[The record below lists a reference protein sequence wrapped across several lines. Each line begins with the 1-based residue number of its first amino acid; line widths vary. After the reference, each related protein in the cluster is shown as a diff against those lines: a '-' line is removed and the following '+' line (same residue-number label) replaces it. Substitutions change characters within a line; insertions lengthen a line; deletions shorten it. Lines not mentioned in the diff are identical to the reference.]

1 VSDFL
6 SKRDGIVQALRRHV
20 QERYEVDVPIVPSV
34 PPEVAMGDVG
44 FPLAFGLA
52 KALRRPPREIAEEL
66 VREIGEIEGVS
77 RLEVAGAGY
86 VNAYLRRGQFLADL
100 VKRPPGPRAGSAG
113 GKVVVEHTNI
123 NPNKAAHIGHL
134 RNAVLGD
141 TLVRLFRH
149 AGRSV
154 EVQNYIDDTG
164 VQVADVVVG
173 FEVLEE
179 KGLEEVR
186 AIERLDHHCWD
197 LYARVTRWYEEDDAR
212 RGERSRVLQAMEE
225 GEGETAELAALVA
238 ERVAECHL
246 RTMERL
252 GVRYDL
258 LTHESDILRHH
269 FWEAAF
275 LRMRNRGVVH
285 EESEGRNEGCWVME
299 LASSE
304 EFAGMEDADKVLVR
318 SDGTVTYVGKDIA
331 YQMWKFGVLGKDFR
345 YGRHPF
351 SRPDYEL
358 WTTRTEEP
366 EEGRSFGGAER
377 VYNVIDVRQSY
388 LQKVVKESLRASG
401 FEEQAE
407 ASIHYAYEFVALSP
421 QAARE
426 MGVAGAG
433 EEGKALGMS
442 GRQGLGVK
450 ADDLIDMLEETARR
464 EVAQRNPEMD
474 AEEVNGIGHALAVSA
489 LRYFMLKFTRNKL
502 IAFDFEEA
510 LAFEGETGPYLQY
523 SVVRA
528 RNILRKLE
536 EAERWQTGRAREH
549 AEDSVFALLE
559 DPETG
564 DEVWG
569 LVRLIGRLGEF
580 LELALSSE
588 EQAHLARYAFNL
600 AQSFNHFYHKHYLL
614 QERDDGIMADRA
626 VIVEVFLREM
636 ERVLDLLGIEAPQR
650 M

>member
-1 VSDFL
+1 LSDFL
-6 SKRDGIVQALRRHV
+6 GKRDGIVQALRRHV
-20 QERYEVDVPIVPSV
+20 GERYKADVPIVPEV

-44 FPLAFGLA
+44 LPLAFALA
-52 KALRRPPREIAEEL
+52 KELRRPPREIALEL
-66 VREIGEIEGVS
+66 VEEIGEIDGVS
-77 RLEVAGAGY
+77 RLEVAGGGY
-86 VNAYLRRGQFLADL
+86 VNVFLRRGQFLADL
-100 VKRPPGPRAGSAG
+100 VKHPPGRRSVAAE
-113 GKVVVEHTNI
+113 GKTVVEHTNI

-173 FEVLEE
+173 FQVLEE

-186 AIERLDHHCWD
+186 AIERFDHHCWD
-197 LYARVTRWYEEDDAR
+197 LYARVTRWYEEDETRRAAR
-212 RGERSRVLQAMEE
+212 GPVLRAIEE
-225 GEGETAELAALVA
+225 GEGETAELGALIA
-238 ERVAECHL
+238 ERIVECHL

-258 LTHESDILRHH
+258 LTYESDILHLH

-275 LRMRNRGVVH
+275 HRLRNQGVIH
-285 EESEGRNEGCWVME
+285 QETEGRNAGCWVME

-318 SDGTVTYVGKDIA
+318 SNGTVTYVGKDIA
-331 YQMWKFGVLGKDFR
+331 YQMWKFGVLGKDFH
-345 YGRHPF
+345 YGKHPF

-358 WTTRTEEP
+358 WTTKTEEP
-366 EEGRSFGGAER
+366 EEGRTFGGAAR

-388 LQKVVKESLRASG
+388 LQKVVKEALRASG

-407 ASIHYAYEFVALSP
+407 ASVHYAYEYVALSP

-426 MGVAGAG
+426 MGVEGA
-433 EEGKALGMS
+433 EKEDRVLGMS
-442 GRQGLGVK
+442 GRHGLGVK
-450 ADDLIDMLEETARR
+450 ADDLLDMLEETART
-464 EVAQRNPEMD
+464 EVTLRNPEM
-474 AEEVNGIGHALAVSA
+474 EEGEVADTGRAIAVGA

-523 SVVRA
+523 AVVRA

-536 EAERWQTGRAREH
+536 EAGRWRPGMAREH
-549 AEDSVFALLE
+549 AESSVFALFE
-559 DPETG
+559 DPERG
-564 DEVWG
+564 DDVWG

-580 LELALSSE
+580 VELALKSE

-600 AQSFNHFYHKHYLL
+600 AQKFNNFYHKYPVL
-614 QERDDGIMADRA
+614 QEKDDGIMGDRA
-626 VIVEVFLREM
+626 VIVEVFLRELT
-636 ERVLDLLGIEAPQR
+636 RVLDLLGIEAPRR